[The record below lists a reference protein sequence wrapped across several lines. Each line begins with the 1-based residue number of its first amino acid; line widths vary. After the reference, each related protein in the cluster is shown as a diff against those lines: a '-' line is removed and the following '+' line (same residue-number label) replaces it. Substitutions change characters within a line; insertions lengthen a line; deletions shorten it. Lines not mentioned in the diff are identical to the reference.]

1 MPEEPEESQELSQ
14 EASDE
19 EEDAPEGELVPVF
32 DASEESEALVVRGLL
47 ESAGIPALV
56 SAVDATQLVYPGVG
70 GVQVRVAP
78 HQAEEARRVI
88 KESRAVAEGLPPL
101 SDDSEMPA

>member
-1 MPEEPEESQELSQ
+1 MPEEPEPQELSQ
-14 EASDE
+14 EASGE
-19 EEDAPEGELVPVF
+19 EEETPEGELVEVF
-32 DASEESEALVVRGLL
+32 DTREESEALVVRGLL

-78 HQAEEARRVI
+78 DQAEEARRVI
-88 KESRAVAEGLPPL
+88 EASRAVAEGLPPL
-101 SDDSEMPA
+101 SDDSETPA

>member
-1 MPEEPEESQELSQ
+1 MPEEPEPQEPSQ
-14 EASDE
+14 EASE
-19 EEDAPEGELVPVF
+19 ETPEGELVEVF
-32 DASEESEALVVRGLL
+32 DTREESEALVVRGLL

-101 SDDSEMPA
+101 SDDSETPA